1 MNFCPSGDSLQTS
14 KVSVINDT
22 TDCDVICTLVK
33 LSQGFPGDSV
43 VKDLPANAGD
53 ADSIPGS
60 GRSPGVGNGNPRQY
74 SLMLNPMDGGAWWAS
89 VSGVSQ
95 SWTRLK

>member
-74 SLMLNPMDGGAWWAS
+74 SGGCFTYITVSLMA
-89 VSGVSQ
+89 
-95 SWTRLK
+95 

>member
-60 GRSPGVGNGNPRQY
+60 GRSPGVGNGNP
-74 SLMLNPMDGGAWWAS
+74 L
-89 VSGVSQ
+89 
-95 SWTRLK
+95 